1 MRPVI
6 LPHGPPLG
14 RYKGLDDPDR
24 WRNGLISRR
33 DVADFIVCQ
42 SEDDTYIGRT
52 PVVTY

>member
-6 LPHGPPLG
+6 LTNGPQLG
-14 RYKGLDDPDR
+14 RYKVLDDPDR

-33 DVADFIVCQ
+33 DVTHFIVRQ
-42 SEDDTYIGRT
+42 IEDDTYIGRT